1 MVITN
6 QKPKINTQNIK
17 RRNANIIPKITI
29 KPQVKRA
36 REGEMNRK
44 ELLKHREKK

>member
-1 MVITN
+1 M
-6 QKPKINTQNIK
+6 K
-17 RRNANIIPKITI
+17 RRNANIIEKVAI

-36 REGEMNRK
+36 REGERNRK